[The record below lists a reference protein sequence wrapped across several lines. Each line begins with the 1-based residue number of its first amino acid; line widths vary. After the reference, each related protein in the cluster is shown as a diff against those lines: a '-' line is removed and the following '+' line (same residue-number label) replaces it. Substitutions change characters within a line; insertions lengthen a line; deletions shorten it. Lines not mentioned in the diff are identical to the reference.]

1 MRKKG
6 PGLATKRDDDHDGV
20 ASPWGVDEVAKP
32 WEGLESVVC
41 FGFVDCLTEAFFK
54 LREIS
59 ERHQTG

>member
-32 WEGLESVVC
+32 WEGL
-41 FGFVDCLTEAFFK
+41 DCY
-54 LREIS
+54 
-59 ERHQTG
+59 